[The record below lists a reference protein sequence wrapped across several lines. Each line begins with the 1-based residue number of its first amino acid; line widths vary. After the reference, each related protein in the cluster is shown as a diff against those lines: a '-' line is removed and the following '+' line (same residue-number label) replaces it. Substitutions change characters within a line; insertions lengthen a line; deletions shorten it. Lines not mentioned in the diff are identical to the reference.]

1 MKRKNIILLLS
12 VVVLSMVLTLVILY
26 YGAMPEESI
35 SEFDQAPVVKTS
47 VNRLYGL
54 AVDSF
59 EVTPGHVGRNQNL
72 GQILEQY
79 NLPEKSLA
87 QLVQYAGSIFDM
99 RKIRVGNKYTAFLSK
114 DQDSKLEY
122 FVYEHTP
129 VDFVVFDFRDSLKV
143 SLKQKEVKTVQRRAY
158 GEINTSLWDAIKK
171 SSINPQVALEL
182 SEIYAWTIDFF
193 GLQHGDHF
201 TVVYDEL
208 YVDSVSVGLGNIYGA
223 SFNHGGRDLLAIP
236 FKQGNSTSFFDAE
249 GNSLRRA
256 FLKAPLHF
264 SHISSHFTNSRFHP
278 ILKIRR
284 PHHGVDY
291 AAPIG
296 TPVYSIGDGTVLST
310 TMNGG
315 EGRMVKVRHNGV
327 YTTTY
332 MHLSGF
338 AKGISAGKYVTQGQ
352 VIGYVGSTGLSTGP
366 HLDFRV
372 YKNGTPI
379 DPLKM
384 ESPSVDPV
392 KPENKLAFDEIK
404 TSTLHMLT
412 SGPQVQTAQS
422 LNLGEL
428 EQHLIVKPLM
438 MVTGK

>member
-12 VVVLSMVLTLVILY
+12 VVVLSMVLTLVVLY
-26 YGAMPEESI
+26 YGAMPEDTA
-35 SEFDQAPVVKTS
+35 SEFDHAPVVKTS

-54 AVDSF
+54 AADSF
-59 EVTPGHVGRNQNL
+59 DVKPGRIGRNQNL
-72 GQILEQY
+72 GQILEQF
-79 NLPEKSLA
+79 NLPERSLA
-87 QLVQYAGSIFDM
+87 QLVQYAGNVFDM
-99 RKIRVGNKYTAFLSK
+99 RKIRVGNKYTAFVSK
-114 DQDSKLEY
+114 DSLSKLEY
-122 FVYEHTP
+122 LVYEHSP

-143 SLKQKEVKTVQRRAY
+143 SLKQKEVTTVEKRAY

-171 SSINPQVALEL
+171 SSINPLVALQL

-193 GLQHGDHF
+193 GLQPGDHF

-208 YVDSVSVGLGNIYGA
+208 FVDSVSIGLGEIHGA

-236 FKQGNSTSFFDAE
+236 FKQGNSTGFFDAE

-256 FLKAPLHF
+256 FLKAPLRF
-264 SHISSHFTNSRFHP
+264 SHITSHFSNSRFHP
-278 ILKIRR
+278 ILKIYR

-296 TPVYSIGDGTVLST
+296 TPVYSIGDGTVLTCSY
-310 TMNGG
+310 NGG

-338 AKGISAGKYVTQGQ
+338 AKGISAEKYVTQGQ
-352 VIGYVGSTGLSTGP
+352 IIGYVGSTGLSTGP

-392 KPENKLAFDEIK
+392 KPENKLAFDEVK
-404 TSTLHMLT
+404 NSTLQILT
-412 SGPQVQTAQS
+412 VGPEVQTAQT

-438 MVTGK
+438 VVK